1 VPAVNDA
8 PHHVSPYSDSWDS
21 RSNAGALGSY
31 QQPTAEEENF
41 ERDDPIS
48 SANIEDTIAATD
60 LHSTSEALNLLSRAA
75 QLQAHGPPGHPYET
89 DPSMSP
95 SPLQGSRSI
104 IENGNDSPLRYPLVD
119 QGLLTRAQISQLV
132 TR

>member
-1 VPAVNDA
+1 MES
-8 PHHVSPYSDSWDS
+8 H
-21 RSNAGALGSY
+21 

-48 SANIEDTIAATD
+48 SSNIEDTIAATD

-89 DPSMSP
+89 APSISP
-95 SPLQGSRSI
+95 SPLHGSRAI
-104 IENGNDSPLRYPLVD
+104 KNGNDSPLRYPLVD
-119 QGLLTRAQISQLV
+119 QGLLTGAQISQLV
-132 TR
+132 AR

>member
-41 ERDDPIS
+41 
-48 SANIEDTIAATD
+48 DTIAATD